1 MATHSSTLAWEI
13 PWTEEPGRLLSMG
26 QQRVGCN
33 WATNTL
39 TFRLGKV
46 YPVVRD
52 LSDLDLTETGNGC
65 WWAEHLLNT
74 LSVFKDV
81 YYFVV

>member
-1 MATHSSTLAWEI
+1 MATHCKYSCLVNSCL
-13 PWTEEPGRLLSMG
+13 
-26 QQRVGCN
+26 VGCN

-52 LSDLDLTETGNGC
+52 LPDLDLTETGNGC

-74 LSVFKDV
+74 LSP
-81 YYFVV
+81 VV